1 MVLPTV
7 PMDGMVAVAV
17 AIVSL
22 GWGRLCR
29 TVDRVSRQRR

>member
-1 MVLPTV
+1 MVLPKV
-7 PMDGMVAVAV
+7 PMDGMVAAV

-29 TVDRVSRQRR
+29 TVDRASRQRR